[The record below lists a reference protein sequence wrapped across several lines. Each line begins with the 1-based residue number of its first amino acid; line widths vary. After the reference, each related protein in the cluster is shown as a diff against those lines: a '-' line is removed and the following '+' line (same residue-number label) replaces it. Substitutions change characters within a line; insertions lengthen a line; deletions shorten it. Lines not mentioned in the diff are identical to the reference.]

1 MTGVTGVEKET
12 ILIVEDEPRTLARL
26 HRILEAWAAGMY
38 RIEDAPNMPEALA
51 RAMEPDVA
59 LLVCDIRIPGGTG
72 LDLIGELRKRNRNP
86 AVVLVSGYA
95 EFEYARQAL
104 ALGVTEYLLKPVER
118 DQLIEAVEKGLAA
131 RERQRKLSLAE
142 RMVDDRLLDLELHS
156 PANPAIRR
164 VLEYVGAHLEE
175 PIGLKEA
182 AALAHMNASYFS
194 VLFKEQ
200 CGMTFS
206 EYLTRRRVAK
216 AKELLLATDLPVE
229 EIAAKVGYRTAKH
242 FVAVFKEQTG
252 MSPARYRKWAGGE
265 DENGD

>member
-1 MTGVTGVEKET
+1 MTGVEKET

-38 RIEDAPNMPEALA
+38 RVEDAPNMPEALA

-72 LDLIGELRKRNRNP
+72 LELVGELRKRNRHP

-95 EFEYARQAL
+95 EFEYAREAI

-118 DQLIEAVEKGLAA
+118 DRLIEAVEKGLAE
-131 RERQRKLSLAE
+131 RERNRKLSLAE
-142 RMVDDRLLDLELHS
+142 RMVDDRLLDLDRRL
-156 PANPAIRR
+156 PANGAIRQ
-164 VLEYVGAHLEE
+164 VMEHVGAHLEE

-182 AALAHMNASYFS
+182 ASIAHMNVSYFS

-200 CGMTFS
+200 CGMTFR
-206 EYLTRRRVAK
+206 EYVIRRRVAK
-216 AKELLLATDLPVE
+216 AKELLLSTDLSVE
-229 EIAAKVGYRTAKH
+229 EIAAKVGYRNAKH
-242 FVAVFKEQTG
+242 FVEMFKEQTG
-252 MSPARYRKWAGGE
+252 MSPARYRKWTGGE